1 MIIVCTWGSRV
12 AKSGRVGIGSGPV
25 FGGGCIRLVS
35 GLEMWKE
42 KSWASGSIRVSLLKE
57 WSAYGAG
64 VPLVLDQ
71 RQSVVQYY
79 VPYLSAIQ
87 LYGQSDKKLNAK
99 PRYWHFICRAMLL
112 CV

>member
-57 WSAYGAG
+57 
-64 VPLVLDQ
+64 
-71 RQSVVQYY
+71 
-79 VPYLSAIQ
+79 
-87 LYGQSDKKLNAK
+87 
-99 PRYWHFICRAMLL
+99 
-112 CV
+112 